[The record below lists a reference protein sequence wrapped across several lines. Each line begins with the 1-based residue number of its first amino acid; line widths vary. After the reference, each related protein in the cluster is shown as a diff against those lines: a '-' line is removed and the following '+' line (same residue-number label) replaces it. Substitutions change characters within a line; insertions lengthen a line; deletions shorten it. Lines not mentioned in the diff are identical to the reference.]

1 MTVVSLLQLTVT
13 TTVLEVL
20 ALDVVNVRLDLC
32 LLLNAVNVNPAETKL
47 LEYAVS

>member
-20 ALDVVNVRLDLC
+20 ALDVVNVGLDLC
-32 LLLNAVNVNPAETKL
+32 LLLNAVNVNPAVKK
-47 LEYAVS
+47 